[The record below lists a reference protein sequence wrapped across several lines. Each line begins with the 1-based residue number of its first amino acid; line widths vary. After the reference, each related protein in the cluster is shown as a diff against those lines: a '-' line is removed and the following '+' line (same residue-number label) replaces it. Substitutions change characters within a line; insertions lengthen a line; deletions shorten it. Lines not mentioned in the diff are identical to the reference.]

1 MNSTQ
6 FLDSELAKDEKE
18 IERTLEKISNI
29 GLSEDPDILSWVD
42 AIIPNWKITFTES
55 YAQEYKLLE
64 NSWHTYCSQR
74 KIEPNYIVIVNFI
87 PDPNQIYK
95 YQILWALYNE
105 LNRDGNIVRKNS
117 EITVCEKCHNAI
129 LTKTVVDRVRG
140 INEISQNAKMYIPEQ
155 WSPKCLKCLK
165 S

>member
-29 GLSEDPDILSWVD
+29 GLSEDPDVLSWVD

-74 KIEPNYIVIVNFI
+74 KIDPSYIVIVNFI

-129 LTKTVVDRVRG
+129 LTKTVIDRVRG
-140 INEISQNAKMYIPEQ
+140 ISQNAKMYVPEQ